1 MSETAVPEGQQLV
14 NDINDDS
21 TPNVEISDLE
31 KHNPLK
37 TGESIAGMSY
47 KEIDDKVKQDEQA
60 KKKETVVMPL
70 SM

>member
-14 NDINDDS
+14 NDIHDDS
-21 TPNVEISDLE
+21 TPNVESSDLE
-31 KHNPLK
+31 KHSPLK
-37 TGESIAGMSY
+37 TGESIAGMSF
-47 KEIDDKVKQDEQA
+47 KEIDEKVKKDKEE